1 MASRLINIPMASTLN
16 KAENRELL
24 GAFTGFNLMQGH
36 PEQDSGVYPYF
47 KKQFHTSRNIAIDK
61 EGNTW
66 SEKDGNV
73 LKNDEETGIKLNLDK
88 SYLDEEVKP
97 YRSGKWYKIEIK
109 QDYVVYI
116 NSKGIYIDWYNVL
129 DKNAVFFTGKPSA
142 QYNAFNEKTSIDLSY
157 DPIVFINQNAI
168 NVIYKDEN
176 GRWYLFFADGYYVHK
191 LFAFS
196 NAASKT
202 LSKRPQGR
210 LNVFWDAI
218 VIYGKD
224 DNSNESL
231 IGIPVNTAKDEDKKK
246 ENGELA
252 SIDSRVVY
260 LFKVDYADDVL
271 LKWNGKPETVSDI
284 VGKPAINEIE
294 VDWQNNDLTTTDV
307 YLPLNRRMYAFNYED
322 GNAYSD
328 FTRWNHNED
337 GNITSIGITI
347 EHKNVKVYE
356 ILYEYFISNGSVT
369 WTPKEK
375 SFTFIVK
382 YNDKPVTKVTEEL
395 DENDNTI
402 YRTDSGE
409 VLDSDSKYDFCI
421 YTYDNFSKNLLET
434 DDSVP
439 LNEWEMNID
448 YKSKF
453 YTSKNTVSAD
463 SYSLKYFINMGDD
476 IVYDFASGLT
486 FKHLDWDSEQLLRTD
501 RPLINPYAVERWIY
515 MMKGTV
521 ASTATR
527 PLWDINKDLS
537 VFHSSVISTIGKNRH
552 YKGTHWYGAYY
563 DNNAE
568 KHEFTDRWMVAVSS
582 FNAAT
587 SHPDTKYCVDWS
599 QDYPLITEYNDEDC
613 TMNKFPFIS
622 SSLGITAEGVDNR
635 YQSTKYL
642 PLGNTGFYF
651 GIQTVNNQGF
661 VDDRRL
667 NYAPLLQYSLYG
679 NISGNVTYSSS
690 NLGTPITSIVYV
702 SNNQYQGTL
711 AEPLYSIDYNEIIPS
726 YHNNDVFYK
735 ATNGKYVRLTAEKIT
750 DKNLFNYARQRYI
763 LVNTTDF
770 YNCID
775 TEENRLTHYGWR
787 YELPALAITHNAD
800 DIGGEYYPT
809 YEVHTW
815 GVGINPYFAVNSN
828 AIERSS
834 FPINNSGEYATYKH
848 YLGDLGHV
856 RFCPASYVDGISKSD
871 NEVQFSVGKSAGDT
885 PTYKYTQPYRIAYK
899 YFDNQLADTSQGR
912 GLLGYQDPQYI
923 DMVTATT
930 SGLYRCLTPG
940 NVIKNFDGNT
950 SIVKAGGYFYYMSTS
965 NGKLMTVYNTDTQV
979 QDFDSMFF
987 IQSSVYGVY
996 DKYIYLLAWSS
1007 GNVSISTPICEV
1019 ADMKFI
1025 GNSTEF
1031 AYFYSKQDK
1040 AIYYFDGTRKLKYF
1054 SLCSYWNDIGEAKYN
1069 LYDGMIY
1076 LPTDKGL
1083 YIFQQ
1088 NIESFL
1094 ENIGNEKSTITVTD
1108 KGIVVDD
1115 LMIKKYKTEEDD
1127 EVIPVKIETK
1137 MYGDPNFTQ
1146 VQCSEWII
1154 RLVKPGTVKASTDV
1168 LTDKLIIGDTKEYE
1182 CKDLMLRFK
1191 PKLQTGSGVRLKLE
1205 TESPIYMLSVQAD
1218 AHGVQISKSTM

>member
-1 MASRLINIPMASTLN
+1 MASRLINIPMAAALN

-36 PEQDSGVYPYF
+36 PEQDSGVYPYY
-47 KKQFHTSRNIAIDK
+47 KKQLHTSRNIVIDK

-66 SEKDGNV
+66 SEKDGEV
-73 LKNDEETGIKLNLDK
+73 LKNDEETGIKLNLNK
-88 SYLDEEVKP
+88 SYFDEEVKP

-109 QDYVVYI
+109 GNYIVYI
-116 NSKGIYIDWYNVL
+116 NSKGIYVDWYNEW
-129 DKNAVFFTGKPSA
+129 DSEAVFFTGKPSA

-157 DPIVFINQNAI
+157 DPIVFTNQNVI

-176 GRWYLFFADGYYVHK
+176 GRWYLFMANGYYVNA
-191 LFAFS
+191 LYAFS
-196 NAASKT
+196 KAASKT

-218 VIYGKD
+218 VINGKD
-224 DNSNESL
+224 DNENATL
-231 IGIPVNTAKDEDKKK
+231 IGIPVNTAKDEDKSK

-252 SIDSRVVY
+252 DIKNRAVY
-260 LFKVDYADDVL
+260 LFKTDYVNKVL
-271 LKWNGKPETVSDI
+271 LKWNGKAETTSDI
-284 VGKPAINEIE
+284 VAKPVINETE
-294 VDWQNNDLTTTDV
+294 AAWQNNDLTSTDI
-307 YLPLNRRMYAFNYED
+307 YLPLNRRMYVFNYGD
-322 GNAYSD
+322 GQAYDD
-328 FTRWNHNED
+328 FTKWNHNWD
-337 GNITSIGITI
+337 RSITSAGSGEA
-347 EHKNVKVYE
+347 EHKYITAWNCIHDYFDAYGTGNYYTVKERYAV
-356 ILYEYFISNGSVT
+356 I
-369 WTPKEK
+369 
-375 SFTFIVK
+375 
-382 YNDKPVTKVTEEL
+382 YNNKPINKITEFY
-395 DENDNTI
+395 DDDDNLF
-402 YRTDSGE
+402 YRTDSGD
-409 VLDSDSKYDFCI
+409 VLDDDSKYDFYIWENC
-421 YTYDNFSKNLLET
+421 SMNLA
-434 DDSVP
+434 DPADYAS
-439 LNEWEMNID
+439 LNEWEMSID
-448 YKSKF
+448 YKTTF
-453 YTSKNTVSAD
+453 YEKKNTVHAD

-476 IVYDFASGLT
+476 TVYDFASGLT

-501 RPLINPYAVERWIY
+501 RPLINPYAMERWIY
-515 MMKGTV
+515 MLKGTV
-521 ASTATR
+521 TTTFAR
-527 PLWDINKDLS
+527 PSWDINKDLS
-537 VFHSSVISTIGKNRH
+537 VFHSSVISTIGKNRG

-563 DNNAE
+563 DNSVTNP
-568 KHEFTDRWMVAVSS
+568 EFTDRWMMAVSS
-582 FNAAT
+582 FTANT

-599 QDYPLITEYNDEDC
+599 QDYPLITEYNAENC
-613 TMNKFPFIS
+613 TMNKWPFIS
-622 SSLGITAEGVDNR
+622 SSLKIESGVDNR

-642 PLGNTGFYF
+642 PLGNTGFYY
-651 GIQTVNNQGF
+651 GIQTVNNQGT
-661 VDDRRL
+661 VDNRRL

-679 NISGNVTYSSS
+679 NISGNVTYSSAD
-690 NLGTPITSIVYV
+690 LGTPITSIVYV

-711 AEPLYSIDYNEIIPS
+711 AEPLYSIDYNEMIPS

-735 ATNGKYVRLTAEKIT
+735 ATNGKYVRLTTENIT

-787 YELPALAITHNAD
+787 YELPALAITHNSD
-800 DIGGEYYPT
+800 DVGGGYYPT

-815 GVGINPYFAVNSN
+815 GVGINPYFATNSN

-834 FPINNSGEYATYKH
+834 FPINNSGDYSTSKH

-856 RFCPASYVDGISKSD
+856 RFCPASYVDGINKSD
-871 NEVQFSVGKSAGDT
+871 NEVQFSAGKSAGDT
-885 PTYKYTQPYRIAYK
+885 PAYKYTQPYRIAYK
-899 YFDNQLADTSQGR
+899 YYDNQLADISSGR
-912 GLLGYQDPQYI
+912 GLLAYQDPQYV

-1025 GNSTEF
+1025 GNSTEY

-1054 SLCSYWNDIGEAKYN
+1054 SLCSNWNDVGEAKYN

-1108 KGIVVDD
+1108 KGTVVDD
-1115 LMIKKYKTEEDD
+1115 IMIKKYKTEEDD

-1146 VQCSEWII
+1146 VQCSEWIL
-1154 RLVKPGTVKASTDV
+1154 RLTKPGTVKASTDV
-1168 LTDKLIIGDTKEYE
+1168 LTDKLVVGEVKEYD

-1218 AHGVQISKSTM
+1218 AYGVQISKSSM